1 MLQINILG
9 IHNKVQSAV
18 GCHCTIQGQ
27 AAVERIDYKILQ
39 SQQAVLIS
47 IVTADIIE
55 QLLGST
61 AVGSMHLAMNIRMA
75 EAALY
80 LHHIIKI
87 TGNYIRL
94 AHKHHQRLNAH
105 VLRGQR
111 KISHR
116 LCTLQINRTVNY
128 MLSLIHM
135 RGKILKAQDIILHA
149 DKAMCFV
156 KLLRHKFSLRQ
167 LYHTGKLGSIQRASD
182 IKAGRAQSASVLTG
196 CGQHRIYREIC
207 HTSMN
212 SQSAILGHTALSSQS
227 TAAVGKKAEVVN
239 N

>member
-1 MLQINILG
+1 
-9 IHNKVQSAV
+9 
-18 GCHCTIQGQ
+18 
-27 AAVERIDYKILQ
+27 
-39 SQQAVLIS
+39 
-47 IVTADIIE
+47 
-55 QLLGST
+55 
-61 AVGSMHLAMNIRMA
+61 MA

-80 LHHIIKI
+80 LHSIIKI

-111 KISHR
+111 KVRHR
-116 LCTLQINRTVNY
+116 LCSLQINRAVNY

-167 LYHTGKLGSIQRASD
+167 LYHTGKLGSVQCTAY
-182 IKAGRAQSASVLTG
+182 IKAGGAQSASILTG
-196 CGQHRIYREIC
+196 RSQHGINREIC
-207 HTSMN
+207 HTSMH
-212 SQSAILGHTALSSQS
+212 SQSAVLGNTSFGSQGTTAI
-227 TAAVGKKAEVVN
+227 GKKAEVVN